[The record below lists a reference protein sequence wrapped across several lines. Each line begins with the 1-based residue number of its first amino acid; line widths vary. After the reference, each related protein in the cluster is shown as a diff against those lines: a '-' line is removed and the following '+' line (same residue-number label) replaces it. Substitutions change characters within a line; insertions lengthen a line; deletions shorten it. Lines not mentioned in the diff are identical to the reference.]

1 MFQFSRRREGML
13 IRNRGVE
20 PIVDASAFAAPTAVL
35 AGQVSVGPRARVMYG
50 AVLDSE
56 ASKVE
61 VGECAI
67 VCENAVLRATAA
79 GETDLPVV
87 VGDHAFV
94 GPHATLLGC
103 VVEPA
108 CYVATGATVLQGAR
122 LGTGAVVAVGALVH
136 ANSVVPS
143 EFFVPPN
150 IIALGDPL
158 RLYEPGD
165 EGLPEAIKSVNFAR
179 TAFGVRTAWEERVAR
194 YRESAEV
201 RSREFGAHLE
211 DTVLETGR

>member
-1 MFQFSRRREGML
+1 ML
-13 IRNRGVE
+13 IRNRGAE
-20 PIVDASAFAAPTAVL
+20 PIVDASAFVAPTAV
-35 AGQVSVGPRARVMYG
+35 SVGRVSLSPRARIMYG

-67 VCENAVLRATAA
+67 VCENAVLRATSV
-79 GETDLPVV
+79 GGTDLPVV

-108 CYVATGATVLQGAR
+108 CYVATGATILQGATV
-122 LGTGAVVAVGALVH
+122 GSGAVVAVGALVH
-136 ANSVVPS
+136 ANTKVPS

-150 IIALGDPL
+150 TIAVGDPL
-158 RLYEPGD
+158 RVYAPAE
-165 EGLPEAIKSVNFAR
+165 EGLPEAIRSANFAQ
-179 TAFGVRTAWEERVAR
+179 TAFGVRTAWEDRIQR
-194 YRESAEV
+194 YRETAEV
-201 RSREFGAHLE
+201 RAEEFRSHL
-211 DTVLETGR
+211 DDAVLDDGSGG